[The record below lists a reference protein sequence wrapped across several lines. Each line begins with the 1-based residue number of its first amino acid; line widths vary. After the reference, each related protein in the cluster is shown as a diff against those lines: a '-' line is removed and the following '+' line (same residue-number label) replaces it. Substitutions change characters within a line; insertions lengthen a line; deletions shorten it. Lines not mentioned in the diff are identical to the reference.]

1 MAQGVVSGFG
11 AGLIYAPCVAVV
23 SQHFSR
29 KRTLVMSLVTSGIPL
44 GGIIHPI
51 MLNHLLNGTVG
62 FEKGVRA
69 SAGFVSALLLI
80 ACLSVRTREL
90 PVSTVSYTVVAR
102 KCFREVLFV
111 LMTVGAT
118 LFQIGF
124 YFPMFYLQLDSTKHG
139 IDVNFSFYSLSILNA
154 ASFIG
159 RCTAGIIATYAGVLN
174 FTIVSTLACSAIIIS
189 MIALGDMVSV
199 VLLGLV
205 YGYFSGVYIALIV
218 PLMTVLTPD
227 LSELGARIGICFT
240 FTAFSALLGGPIS
253 GALLGSQYKWWIAS
267 LFNGLLSL
275 VGSLIFVV
283 MRLII
288 YRRGINGSPSIA
300 GKDT

>member
-1 MAQGVVSGFG
+1 
-11 AGLIYAPCVAVV
+11 
-23 SQHFSR
+23 
-29 KRTLVMSLVTSGIPL
+29 MSLVTSGIPL

-51 MLNHLLNGTVG
+51 MLNHLLNGAVG
-62 FEKGVRA
+62 FERGVRA

-90 PVSTVSYTVVAR
+90 PAPTVSYTVVAR
-102 KCFREVLFV
+102 KCSREVLFV

-139 IDVNFSFYSLSILNA
+139 IDVDFSFYSLSILNA

-189 MIALGDMVSV
+189 MIALSDMASV
-199 VLLGLV
+199 VLLGLE
-205 YGYFSGVYIALIV
+205 YGYFSGVCMCHPAACVIPGVDVPRHRADSSIDDCIIKICPSYTYFIFSFTYTITLSTMRHTRSPLI
-218 PLMTVLTPD
+218 LRLNQ
-227 LSELGARIGICFT
+227 RINSSPRRI
-240 FTAFSALLGGPIS
+240 IS
-253 GALLGSQYKWWIAS
+253 
-267 LFNGLLSL
+267 LSL
-275 VGSLIFVV
+275 STQ
-283 MRLII
+283 
-288 YRRGINGSPSIA
+288 
-300 GKDT
+300 D